1 MSWAWAADG
10 RGQRALGIAGLAA
23 EEGGGLRMVL
33 REQVTE
39 AGCQGAGA
47 QGTQTA
53 VTKNTGTQGL
63 YSSSSSRSGSRCGH
77 KQAAQGPVS
86 LNGREQK
93 QEASSLRRVRAG
105 KCKAWQQL
113 SAERGS
119 VSMDGERASGKHGM
133 EAGRPGRSV
142 LGRAGGGENEWAR
155 PGSTGS
161 AGQGSGELGRGL
173 AWQTGHKARPRDQ
186 P

>member
-1 MSWAWAADG
+1 M
-10 RGQRALGIAGLAA
+10 
-23 EEGGGLRMVL
+23 
-33 REQVTE
+33 
-39 AGCQGAGA
+39 
-47 QGTQTA
+47 

-63 YSSSSSRSGSRCGH
+63 YSVSSSSSGSRCGH

-119 VSMDGERASGKHGM
+119 VSMDRERASGRHGM
-133 EAGRPGRSV
+133 EAGGPGRSV
-142 LGRAGGGENEWAR
+142 LGGAEVRMN
-155 PGSTGS
+155 
-161 AGQGSGELGRGL
+161 GRGL
-173 AWQTGHKARPRDQ
+173 GALALLGRVPESLAGAWPGRQDTRPG
-186 P
+186 